1 MECPALLSIGS
12 RSFVLKSIP
21 TNECYYSSYHFMGG
35 SAQVTV
41 RAEGPNIGLGDQH
54 EYRGGGGI
62 LRMDAMMLPIAIAS
76 TVSTLLS

>member
-1 MECPALLSIGS
+1 MKLRG
-12 RSFVLKSIP
+12 
-21 TNECYYSSYHFMGG
+21 
-35 SAQVTV
+35 VTV